1 MEFYPSPELIT
12 NNNND
17 FKNNI
22 NKNKQNKNN
31 EHSFVAQ
38 SSFGVY
44 FITIKNNKNN
54 IEIICGNTESN
65 EKYNKNF
72 NSDSL
77 SQIMNVNNIEK
88 AFGILKQLKGEDV
101 SVEPEDDIVSLKTYF
116 DGKNM
121 KFELDEDLDINDTL
135 KKLKSENK
143 FLKNKINELKEKI
156 EIMNLNCEYNLF
168 NVESYKLEN
177 IFKKLVNDKKN
188 SLITQRAEL
197 GLINQGIKHLL
208 NKNIV
213 YMDIIYS
220 SDINGEMPEVFKE
233 NYNNENLIYS
243 IIIIKTKDDN
253 RFGIFCNREKIL
265 NQNLD
270 NVMVN
275 MQMILGNNNM
285 NMGMQN
291 NLNNGN
297 NNMNMGMGMQ
307 NNFNIGNNNMNM
319 GMQNDIKM
327 NLFKKNNKNNI
338 INNNMNQNIDIF
350 SSNSISNK
358 FFIFSL
364 DDLSIYYSNDE
375 NTNNFPKFEIKYD
388 NNRQCLFGIESYP
401 NLNTSYKLSGKNNFN
416 ISKYELYEIELA
428 KIFN

>member
-1 MEFYPSPELIT
+1 MEFCPSPELIT

-65 EKYNKNF
+65 EKYSKNF

-77 SQIMNVNNIEK
+77 SQIMNVNNIET

-220 SDINGEMPEVFKE
+220 SDINGEKPELFKE

-265 NQNLD
+265 NQNLNNIID
-270 NVMVN
+270 NIP
-275 MQMILGNNNM
+275 MIPILQNNM
-285 NMGMQN
+285 NN
-291 NLNNGN
+291 RN
-297 NNMNMGMGMQ
+297 Q
-307 NNFNIGNNNMNM
+307 NNFNMGNQNNGKINFYMQQNNNNM
-319 GMQNDIKM
+319 
-327 NLFKKNNKNNI
+327 

-388 NNRQCLFGIESYP
+388 NNRQCLFGIESYQ

-416 ISKYELYEIELA
+416 ISKYELFEIELA

>member
-77 SQIMNVNNIEK
+77 SQIMNVNNIET

-135 KKLKSENK
+135 KKLKNENK

-213 YMDIIYS
+213 YMEIIYS

-265 NQNLD
+265 NQNLNNIID
-270 NVMVN
+270 NIP
-275 MQMILGNNNM
+275 MIPMLQNNM
-285 NMGMQN
+285 NN
-291 NLNNGN
+291 IN
-297 NNMNMGMGMQ
+297 Q
-307 NNFNIGNNNMNM
+307 NNFNMGNQNNNKMNFYMQQNNNNM
-319 GMQNDIKM
+319 
-327 NLFKKNNKNNI
+327 
-338 INNNMNQNIDIF
+338 INNNMNQNMDIF

>member
-77 SQIMNVNNIEK
+77 SQIMNVNNIET

-213 YMDIIYS
+213 YMEIIYS
-220 SDINGEMPEVFKE
+220 SGINGEMPEVFKE

-265 NQNLD
+265 NQNLNNIID
-270 NVMVN
+270 NIP
-275 MQMILGNNNM
+275 MIPMLQNNM
-285 NMGMQN
+285 NN
-291 NLNNGN
+291 IN
-297 NNMNMGMGMQ
+297 Q
-307 NNFNIGNNNMNM
+307 NNFNMGNQNNGKINFYMQQNNNNM
-319 GMQNDIKM
+319 
-327 NLFKKNNKNNI
+327 

-388 NNRQCLFGIESYP
+388 NNRQCLFGIESYQ

>member
-12 NNNND
+12 NND

-220 SDINGEMPEVFKE
+220 SDINGEKPEVFKE

-265 NQNLD
+265 NQNLNNIID
-270 NVMVN
+270 NIPIIPML
-275 MQMILGNNNM
+275 QNNM
-285 NMGMQN
+285 NN
-291 NLNNGN
+291 IN
-297 NNMNMGMGMQ
+297 Q
-307 NNFNIGNNNMNM
+307 NNFNMGNQNNGKINFYMQQNNNNM
-319 GMQNDIKM
+319 
-327 NLFKKNNKNNI
+327 

-401 NLNTSYKLSGKNNFN
+401 NLITSYKLSGKNNFN

>member
-65 EKYNKNF
+65 EKYSKNF

-77 SQIMNVNNIEK
+77 SQIMNVNNIET

-156 EIMNLNCEYNLF
+156 EIINLNCEYNLF

-220 SDINGEMPEVFKE
+220 SDINGEKPELFKE

-265 NQNLD
+265 NQNLNNIID
-270 NVMVN
+270 NIP
-275 MQMILGNNNM
+275 MIPIIQNNM
-285 NMGMQN
+285 NN
-291 NLNNGN
+291 RN
-297 NNMNMGMGMQ
+297 Q
-307 NNFNIGNNNMNM
+307 NNFNMGNQNNGKINFYMQQNNNNM
-319 GMQNDIKM
+319 
-327 NLFKKNNKNNI
+327 

-416 ISKYELYEIELA
+416 ISKYELFEIELA

>member
-77 SQIMNVNNIEK
+77 SQIMNVNNIET

-220 SDINGEMPEVFKE
+220 SDINGEKPELFKE

-265 NQNLD
+265 NQNLNNIID
-270 NVMVN
+270 NIPIIPML
-275 MQMILGNNNM
+275 QNNM
-285 NMGMQN
+285 NN
-291 NLNNGN
+291 IN
-297 NNMNMGMGMQ
+297 Q
-307 NNFNIGNNNMNM
+307 NNFNMGNQNNGKINFYMQQNNNNM
-319 GMQNDIKM
+319 
-327 NLFKKNNKNNI
+327 

-350 SSNSISNK
+350 SSNSTPNK

-375 NTNNFPKFEIKYD
+375 NTNNFPEFEIKYD

>member
-77 SQIMNVNNIEK
+77 SQIMNVNNIET

-220 SDINGEMPEVFKE
+220 SDINGEKPELFKE

-265 NQNLD
+265 NQNLNNIID
-270 NVMVN
+270 NIPMIPILQNN
-275 MQMILGNNNM
+275 MNNRNQNNGKMNFYMQQNNNNM
-285 NMGMQN
+285 
-291 NLNNGN
+291 
-297 NNMNMGMGMQ
+297 
-307 NNFNIGNNNMNM
+307 
-319 GMQNDIKM
+319 
-327 NLFKKNNKNNI
+327 

>member
-77 SQIMNVNNIEK
+77 SQIMNVNNIET

-265 NQNLD
+265 NQNLNNIID
-270 NVMVN
+270 NIP
-275 MQMILGNNNM
+275 MIPIIQNNM
-285 NMGMQN
+285 NN
-291 NLNNGN
+291 RN
-297 NNMNMGMGMQ
+297 Q
-307 NNFNIGNNNMNM
+307 NNFNMGNQNNGKINFYMQQNNNNM
-319 GMQNDIKM
+319 
-327 NLFKKNNKNNI
+327 

-388 NNRQCLFGIESYP
+388 NNRQCLFGIESYQ

>member
-77 SQIMNVNNIEK
+77 SQIMNVNNIET

-220 SDINGEMPEVFKE
+220 SDINGEKPEVFKE

-265 NQNLD
+265 NQNLNNIID
-270 NVMVN
+270 NIPIIPML
-275 MQMILGNNNM
+275 QNNM
-285 NMGMQN
+285 NN
-291 NLNNGN
+291 IN
-297 NNMNMGMGMQ
+297 Q
-307 NNFNIGNNNMNM
+307 NNFNMGNQNNGKINFYMQQNNNNM
-319 GMQNDIKM
+319 
-327 NLFKKNNKNNI
+327 

-375 NTNNFPKFEIKYD
+375 NTNNFPEFEIKYD

-401 NLNTSYKLSGKNNFN
+401 NLNISYKLSGKNNFN

>member
-220 SDINGEMPEVFKE
+220 SDINGEKPELFKE

-265 NQNLD
+265 NQNLNNIID
-270 NVMVN
+270 NIP
-275 MQMILGNNNM
+275 MIPILQNNM
-285 NMGMQN
+285 NN
-291 NLNNGN
+291 RN
-297 NNMNMGMGMQ
+297 Q
-307 NNFNIGNNNMNM
+307 NNFNMGNQNNGKINFYMQQNNNNM
-319 GMQNDIKM
+319 
-327 NLFKKNNKNNI
+327 

-388 NNRQCLFGIESYP
+388 NNRQCLFGIESYQ

>member
-77 SQIMNVNNIEK
+77 SQIMNVNNIET

-220 SDINGEMPEVFKE
+220 SDINGEKPEVFKE

-265 NQNLD
+265 NQNLNNIID
-270 NVMVN
+270 NIP
-275 MQMILGNNNM
+275 MIPILQNNM
-285 NMGMQN
+285 NN
-291 NLNNGN
+291 RN
-297 NNMNMGMGMQ
+297 Q
-307 NNFNIGNNNMNM
+307 NNFNMGNQNNGKINFYMQQNNNNM
-319 GMQNDIKM
+319 
-327 NLFKKNNKNNI
+327 

>member
-77 SQIMNVNNIEK
+77 SQIMNVNNIET

-253 RFGIFCNREKIL
+253 RFGIFCNRENIL
-265 NQNLD
+265 NQNLNNIID
-270 NVMVN
+270 NIP
-275 MQMILGNNNM
+275 MIPILQNNM
-285 NMGMQN
+285 NN
-291 NLNNGN
+291 RN
-297 NNMNMGMGMQ
+297 Q
-307 NNFNIGNNNMNM
+307 NNFNMGNQNNNKMNFYMQQNNNNM
-319 GMQNDIKM
+319 
-327 NLFKKNNKNNI
+327 

-388 NNRQCLFGIESYP
+388 NNRQCLFGIESYQ

>member
-77 SQIMNVNNIEK
+77 SQIMNVNNIET

-265 NQNLD
+265 NQNLNNIID
-270 NVMVN
+270 NIP
-275 MQMILGNNNM
+275 MIPILQNNM
-285 NMGMQN
+285 NN
-291 NLNNGN
+291 RN
-297 NNMNMGMGMQ
+297 Q
-307 NNFNIGNNNMNM
+307 NNFNMGNQNNNKMNFYMQQNNNNM
-319 GMQNDIKM
+319 
-327 NLFKKNNKNNI
+327 

-350 SSNSISNK
+350 SSNSLSNK

>member
-77 SQIMNVNNIEK
+77 SQIMNVNNIET

-265 NQNLD
+265 NQNLNNIID
-270 NVMVN
+270 NIP
-275 MQMILGNNNM
+275 MIPILQNNM
-285 NMGMQN
+285 NN
-291 NLNNGN
+291 RN
-297 NNMNMGMGMQ
+297 Q
-307 NNFNIGNNNMNM
+307 NNFNMGNQNNNKMNFYMQQNNNNM
-319 GMQNDIKM
+319 
-327 NLFKKNNKNNI
+327 

-350 SSNSISNK
+350 SSNSLSNK

-388 NNRQCLFGIESYP
+388 NNRQCLFGIESYQ

>member
-77 SQIMNVNNIEK
+77 SQIMNVNNIET

-220 SDINGEMPEVFKE
+220 SDINGEKPELFKE

-265 NQNLD
+265 NQNLNNIID
-270 NVMVN
+270 NIP
-275 MQMILGNNNM
+275 MIPMLQNNM
-285 NMGMQN
+285 NN
-291 NLNNGN
+291 IN
-297 NNMNMGMGMQ
+297 Q
-307 NNFNIGNNNMNM
+307 NNFNMGNQNNGKINFYMQQNNNNM
-319 GMQNDIKM
+319 
-327 NLFKKNNKNNI
+327 

-375 NTNNFPKFEIKYD
+375 NTNNFPEFEIKYD

>member
-77 SQIMNVNNIEK
+77 SQIMNVNNIET

-177 IFKKLVNDKKN
+177 IFKKLVN
-188 SLITQRAEL
+188 E
-197 GLINQGIKHLL
+197 
-208 NKNIV
+208 
-213 YMDIIYS
+213 
-220 SDINGEMPEVFKE
+220 
-233 NYNNENLIYS
+233 YS
-243 IIIIKTKDDN
+243 I
-253 RFGIFCNREKIL
+253 R
-265 NQNLD
+265 
-270 NVMVN
+270 
-275 MQMILGNNNM
+275 
-285 NMGMQN
+285 
-291 NLNNGN
+291 
-297 NNMNMGMGMQ
+297 
-307 NNFNIGNNNMNM
+307 
-319 GMQNDIKM
+319 
-327 NLFKKNNKNNI
+327 
-338 INNNMNQNIDIF
+338 
-350 SSNSISNK
+350 
-358 FFIFSL
+358 
-364 DDLSIYYSNDE
+364 
-375 NTNNFPKFEIKYD
+375 
-388 NNRQCLFGIESYP
+388 
-401 NLNTSYKLSGKNNFN
+401 
-416 ISKYELYEIELA
+416 
-428 KIFN
+428 

>member
-65 EKYNKNF
+65 EKYSKNF

-77 SQIMNVNNIEK
+77 SQIMNINNIET

-220 SDINGEMPEVFKE
+220 SDINGEKPEVFKE

-265 NQNLD
+265 NQNLNNIID
-270 NVMVN
+270 NIPIIPML
-275 MQMILGNNNM
+275 QNNM
-285 NMGMQN
+285 NN
-291 NLNNGN
+291 IN
-297 NNMNMGMGMQ
+297 Q
-307 NNFNIGNNNMNM
+307 NNFNMGNQNNGKINFYMQQNNNNM
-319 GMQNDIKM
+319 
-327 NLFKKNNKNNI
+327 

-350 SSNSISNK
+350 SSNSLSNK

-401 NLNTSYKLSGKNNFN
+401 NLITSYKLSGKNNFN

>member
-65 EKYNKNF
+65 EKYSKNF

-77 SQIMNVNNIEK
+77 SQIMNVNNIET

-220 SDINGEMPEVFKE
+220 SDINGEKPEVFKE

-265 NQNLD
+265 NQNLNNIID
-270 NVMVN
+270 NIP
-275 MQMILGNNNM
+275 MIPILQNNM
-285 NMGMQN
+285 NN
-291 NLNNGN
+291 RN
-297 NNMNMGMGMQ
+297 Q
-307 NNFNIGNNNMNM
+307 NNFNMGNQNNGKMNFYMQQNNNNM
-319 GMQNDIKM
+319 
-327 NLFKKNNKNNI
+327 

-375 NTNNFPKFEIKYD
+375 NINNFPKFEIKYD

-416 ISKYELYEIELA
+416 ISKYELFEIELA

>member
-12 NNNND
+12 NNNSD

-77 SQIMNVNNIEK
+77 SQIMNVNNIET

-220 SDINGEMPEVFKE
+220 SDINGEKPELFKE

-265 NQNLD
+265 NQNLNNIID
-270 NVMVN
+270 NIP
-275 MQMILGNNNM
+275 MIPIIQNNM
-285 NMGMQN
+285 NN
-291 NLNNGN
+291 RN
-297 NNMNMGMGMQ
+297 Q
-307 NNFNIGNNNMNM
+307 NNFNMGNQNNGKINFYMQQNNNNM
-319 GMQNDIKM
+319 
-327 NLFKKNNKNNI
+327 

>member
-38 SSFGVY
+38 SSYGVY

-77 SQIMNVNNIEK
+77 SQIMNVNNIET

-220 SDINGEMPEVFKE
+220 SDINGEKPELFKE

-265 NQNLD
+265 NQNLNNIID
-270 NVMVN
+270 NIP
-275 MQMILGNNNM
+275 MIPIIQNNM
-285 NMGMQN
+285 NN
-291 NLNNGN
+291 RN
-297 NNMNMGMGMQ
+297 Q
-307 NNFNIGNNNMNM
+307 NNFNMGNQNNGKINFYMQQNNNNM
-319 GMQNDIKM
+319 
-327 NLFKKNNKNNI
+327 

>member
-1 MEFYPSPELIT
+1 MEFCPSPELIT

-77 SQIMNVNNIEK
+77 SQIMNVNNIET

-220 SDINGEMPEVFKE
+220 SDIHGEKPEVFKE

-265 NQNLD
+265 NQNLNNIID
-270 NVMVN
+270 NIP
-275 MQMILGNNNM
+275 MIPIIQNNM
-285 NMGMQN
+285 NN
-291 NLNNGN
+291 RN
-297 NNMNMGMGMQ
+297 Q
-307 NNFNIGNNNMNM
+307 NNFNMGNQNNGKINFYMQQNNNNM
-319 GMQNDIKM
+319 
-327 NLFKKNNKNNI
+327 

-401 NLNTSYKLSGKNNFN
+401 NLITSYKLSGKNNFN
-416 ISKYELYEIELA
+416 ISKYELFEIELA

>member
-77 SQIMNVNNIEK
+77 SQIMNVNNIET

-265 NQNLD
+265 NQNLNNIID
-270 NVMVN
+270 NIPIIPML
-275 MQMILGNNNM
+275 QNNM
-285 NMGMQN
+285 NN
-291 NLNNGN
+291 IN
-297 NNMNMGMGMQ
+297 Q
-307 NNFNIGNNNMNM
+307 NNFNMGNQNNGKINFYMQQNNNNM
-319 GMQNDIKM
+319 
-327 NLFKKNNKNNI
+327 

>member
-77 SQIMNVNNIEK
+77 SQIMNVNNIET

-265 NQNLD
+265 NQNLNNIID
-270 NVMVN
+270 NIP
-275 MQMILGNNNM
+275 MIPIIQNNM
-285 NMGMQN
+285 NN
-291 NLNNGN
+291 RN
-297 NNMNMGMGMQ
+297 Q
-307 NNFNIGNNNMNM
+307 NNFNMGNQNNNKMNFYMQQNNNNM
-319 GMQNDIKM
+319 
-327 NLFKKNNKNNI
+327 

-388 NNRQCLFGIESYP
+388 NNRQCLFGIESYQ

>member
-77 SQIMNVNNIEK
+77 SQIMNVNNIET

-197 GLINQGIKHLL
+197 GLINQGIKYLL

-265 NQNLD
+265 NQNLNNIID
-270 NVMVN
+270 NIP
-275 MQMILGNNNM
+275 MIPIIQNNM
-285 NMGMQN
+285 NN
-291 NLNNGN
+291 RN
-297 NNMNMGMGMQ
+297 Q
-307 NNFNIGNNNMNM
+307 NNFNMGNQNNGKINFYMQQNNNNM
-319 GMQNDIKM
+319 
-327 NLFKKNNKNNI
+327 

>member
-77 SQIMNVNNIEK
+77 SQIMNVNNIET

-265 NQNLD
+265 NQNL
-270 NVMVN
+270 N
-275 MQMILGNNNM
+275 
-285 NMGMQN
+285 
-291 NLNNGN
+291 
-297 NNMNMGMGMQ
+297 Q
-307 NNFNIGNNNMNM
+307 NNFNMGNQNNGKINFYMQQNNNNM
-319 GMQNDIKM
+319 
-327 NLFKKNNKNNI
+327 

>member
-77 SQIMNVNNIEK
+77 SQIMNVNNIET

-220 SDINGEMPEVFKE
+220 SDINGEKPELFKE

-265 NQNLD
+265 NQNLNNIID
-270 NVMVN
+270 NIPIIPML
-275 MQMILGNNNM
+275 QNNM
-285 NMGMQN
+285 NN
-291 NLNNGN
+291 IN
-297 NNMNMGMGMQ
+297 Q
-307 NNFNIGNNNMNM
+307 NNFNMGNQNNGKINFYMQQNNNNM
-319 GMQNDIKM
+319 
-327 NLFKKNNKNNI
+327 

>member
-77 SQIMNVNNIEK
+77 SQIMNVNNIET

-220 SDINGEMPEVFKE
+220 SDINGEKPELFKE

-265 NQNLD
+265 NQNLNNIID
-270 NVMVN
+270 NIP
-275 MQMILGNNNM
+275 MIPIIQNNM
-285 NMGMQN
+285 NN
-291 NLNNGN
+291 RN
-297 NNMNMGMGMQ
+297 Q
-307 NNFNIGNNNMNM
+307 NNFNMGNQNNGKINFYMQQNNNNM
-319 GMQNDIKM
+319 
-327 NLFKKNNKNNI
+327 

>member
-77 SQIMNVNNIEK
+77 SQIMNVNNIET

-220 SDINGEMPEVFKE
+220 SDINGEKPEVFKE

-265 NQNLD
+265 NQNLNNIID
-270 NVMVN
+270 NIPIIPML
-275 MQMILGNNNM
+275 QNNM
-285 NMGMQN
+285 NN
-291 NLNNGN
+291 IN
-297 NNMNMGMGMQ
+297 Q
-307 NNFNIGNNNMNM
+307 NNFNMGNQNNGKINFYMQQNNNNM
-319 GMQNDIKM
+319 
-327 NLFKKNNKNNI
+327 

>member
-77 SQIMNVNNIEK
+77 SQIMNVNNIET

-220 SDINGEMPEVFKE
+220 SDINGEKPELFKE

-265 NQNLD
+265 NQNLNNIID
-270 NVMVN
+270 NIPIIPMLQNN
-275 MQMILGNNNM
+275 MNNRNQNNGKMNFYMQQNNNNM
-285 NMGMQN
+285 
-291 NLNNGN
+291 
-297 NNMNMGMGMQ
+297 
-307 NNFNIGNNNMNM
+307 
-319 GMQNDIKM
+319 
-327 NLFKKNNKNNI
+327 

>member
-77 SQIMNVNNIEK
+77 SQIMNVNNIET

-220 SDINGEMPEVFKE
+220 SDINGEKPELFKE

-265 NQNLD
+265 NQNLNNIID
-270 NVMVN
+270 NIP
-275 MQMILGNNNM
+275 MIPIIQNNM
-285 NMGMQN
+285 NN
-291 NLNNGN
+291 RN
-297 NNMNMGMGMQ
+297 Q
-307 NNFNIGNNNMNM
+307 NNFNMGNQNNGKMNFYMQQNNNNM
-319 GMQNDIKM
+319 
-327 NLFKKNNKNNI
+327 

>member
-72 NSDSL
+72 NLDSL
-77 SQIMNVNNIEK
+77 SQIMNVNNIET

-220 SDINGEMPEVFKE
+220 SDINGEKPELFKE

-265 NQNLD
+265 NQNLNNIID
-270 NVMVN
+270 NIPIIPML
-275 MQMILGNNNM
+275 QNNM
-285 NMGMQN
+285 NN
-291 NLNNGN
+291 IN
-297 NNMNMGMGMQ
+297 Q
-307 NNFNIGNNNMNM
+307 NNFNMGNQNNGKINFYMQQNNNNM
-319 GMQNDIKM
+319 
-327 NLFKKNNKNNI
+327 

-401 NLNTSYKLSGKNNFN
+401 NLITSYKLSGKNNFN

>member
-77 SQIMNVNNIEK
+77 SQIMNVNNIET

-265 NQNLD
+265 NQNLNNIID
-270 NVMVN
+270 NIP
-275 MQMILGNNNM
+275 MIPILQNNM
-285 NMGMQN
+285 NN
-291 NLNNGN
+291 RN
-297 NNMNMGMGMQ
+297 Q
-307 NNFNIGNNNMNM
+307 NNFNMGNQNNGKINFYMQQNNNNM
-319 GMQNDIKM
+319 
-327 NLFKKNNKNNI
+327 

-350 SSNSISNK
+350 SSNSTPNK

-401 NLNTSYKLSGKNNFN
+401 NLITSYKLSGKNNFN

>member
-77 SQIMNVNNIEK
+77 SQIMNVNNIET

-116 DGKNM
+116 DEKNM

-265 NQNLD
+265 NQNLNNIID
-270 NVMVN
+270 NIP
-275 MQMILGNNNM
+275 MIPIIQNNM
-285 NMGMQN
+285 NN
-291 NLNNGN
+291 RN
-297 NNMNMGMGMQ
+297 Q
-307 NNFNIGNNNMNM
+307 NNFNMGNQNNGKINFYMQQNNNNM
-319 GMQNDIKM
+319 
-327 NLFKKNNKNNI
+327 

-416 ISKYELYEIELA
+416 ISKYELFEIELA

>member
-1 MEFYPSPELIT
+1 MEFCPSPELIT

-77 SQIMNVNNIEK
+77 SQIMNVNNIET

-265 NQNLD
+265 NQNLNNIID
-270 NVMVN
+270 NIP
-275 MQMILGNNNM
+275 MIPILQNNM
-285 NMGMQN
+285 NN
-291 NLNNGN
+291 RN
-297 NNMNMGMGMQ
+297 Q
-307 NNFNIGNNNMNM
+307 NNFNMGNQNNGKMNFYMQQNNNNM
-319 GMQNDIKM
+319 
-327 NLFKKNNKNNI
+327 

>member
-77 SQIMNVNNIEK
+77 SQIMNVNNIET

-265 NQNLD
+265 NQNLNNIID
-270 NVMVN
+270 NIPIIPML
-275 MQMILGNNNM
+275 QNNM
-285 NMGMQN
+285 NN
-291 NLNNGN
+291 IN
-297 NNMNMGMGMQ
+297 Q
-307 NNFNIGNNNMNM
+307 NNFNMGNQNNGKINFYMQQNNNNM
-319 GMQNDIKM
+319 
-327 NLFKKNNKNNI
+327 

-401 NLNTSYKLSGKNNFN
+401 NLITSYKLSGKNNFN

>member
-77 SQIMNVNNIEK
+77 SQIMNVNNIET

-213 YMDIIYS
+213 YMEIIYS
-220 SDINGEMPEVFKE
+220 SGINGEMPEVFKE

-265 NQNLD
+265 NQNLNNIID
-270 NVMVN
+270 NIP
-275 MQMILGNNNM
+275 MIPMLQNNM
-285 NMGMQN
+285 NN
-291 NLNNGN
+291 IN
-297 NNMNMGMGMQ
+297 Q
-307 NNFNIGNNNMNM
+307 NNFNMGNQNNGKINFYMQQNNNNM
-319 GMQNDIKM
+319 
-327 NLFKKNNKNNI
+327 

-388 NNRQCLFGIESYP
+388 NNRQCLFGIESYQ

-428 KIFN
+428 

>member
-77 SQIMNVNNIEK
+77 SQIMNVNNIET

-220 SDINGEMPEVFKE
+220 SDINGEKPEVFKE

-265 NQNLD
+265 NQNLNNIID
-270 NVMVN
+270 NIPMIPMLQNN
-275 MQMILGNNNM
+275 MNNRNQNNNKMNFYMQQNNNNM
-285 NMGMQN
+285 
-291 NLNNGN
+291 
-297 NNMNMGMGMQ
+297 
-307 NNFNIGNNNMNM
+307 
-319 GMQNDIKM
+319 
-327 NLFKKNNKNNI
+327 

-388 NNRQCLFGIESYP
+388 NIRQCLFGIESYP

>member
-77 SQIMNVNNIEK
+77 SQIMNVNNIET

-213 YMDIIYS
+213 YMEIIYS
-220 SDINGEMPEVFKE
+220 SDINGEKPEVFKE

-265 NQNLD
+265 NQNLNNIID
-270 NVMVN
+270 NIP
-275 MQMILGNNNM
+275 MIPIIQNNM
-285 NMGMQN
+285 NN
-291 NLNNGN
+291 RN
-297 NNMNMGMGMQ
+297 Q
-307 NNFNIGNNNMNM
+307 NNFNMGNQNNGKMNFYMQKNNNNM
-319 GMQNDIKM
+319 
-327 NLFKKNNKNNI
+327 

-388 NNRQCLFGIESYP
+388 NNRQCLFGIESYQ

-416 ISKYELYEIELA
+416 ISKYELFEIELA

>member
-265 NQNLD
+265 NQNLNNIID
-270 NVMVN
+270 NIP
-275 MQMILGNNNM
+275 MIPILQNNM
-285 NMGMQN
+285 NN
-291 NLNNGN
+291 RN
-297 NNMNMGMGMQ
+297 Q
-307 NNFNIGNNNMNM
+307 NNFNMGNQNNNKMNFYMQQNNNNM
-319 GMQNDIKM
+319 
-327 NLFKKNNKNNI
+327 

-350 SSNSISNK
+350 SSNSLSNK